1 VLIVL
6 IGIVAVLAGCGGG
19 DTSESLP
26 RACTDGSAAIGKALA
41 SAPGAV
47 KVNGTTPIS
56 DCFNRDANS
65 DDIQIVGG
73 FLLAVA
79 QQLGDRARAGDE
91 KAALQ
96 LGYLVG
102 AASRGAKR
110 NGLGD
115 EIVRRLEAETTIGAA
130 GKAAYDRGLRAGS
143 AGG

>member
-1 VLIVL
+1 VRRAVL
-6 IGIVAVLAGCGGG
+6 IGIVAVLAGCGG
-19 DTSESLP
+19 DKSEALP
-26 RACTDGSAAIGKALA
+26 AACTAGPAAIVKALGN
-41 SAPGAV
+41 APGAV
-47 KVNGTTPIS
+47 AIDGSTPIS

-65 DDIQIVGG
+65 DDVQIVGG
-73 FLLAVA
+73 FLLAAA
-79 QQLGDRARAGDE
+79 QQLGDRARAGDQ

-115 EIVRRLEAETTIGAA
+115 EIVRRLDAETTIGAA
-130 GKAAYDRGLRAGS
+130 GQAAYDRGLRAGS